1 MTTNTLSIKQR
12 FQASKWPEGVTHVPY
27 WLYQDEEVLKLEQE
41 RIYQG
46 PAWNYLCL
54 EAEIPEIGDYRTTFV
69 GEMPVI
75 VTRHSD
81 GEIYAFENR
90 CAHRGALIAL
100 DDGGNTKELACV
112 YHAWSYDLTGTL
124 KGVAFQNGVGGKGG
138 MAKSFRKED
147 YNPRK
152 LRVTTLCGLVFASL
166 DDDVPAIEDYLG
178 DEVLQRIERVLHKP
192 VKIIGQF
199 KQKLPNN
206 WKLYFENV
214 KDSYHASLLH
224 VFFTTFRINRLSQ
237 KGGVIV
243 SESGAHHVSYSA
255 IDPKEQESAE
265 YQAEK
270 LRSDK
275 DEFRLKDPSLLD
287 GFDEFGD
294 GVTLQILSVFPG
306 FVLQQIQNCI
316 AVRQILPQGSA
327 ATELNWTYLG
337 FEDDTPEL
345 EKMRLKQSNLIGASG
360 FVSMEDGAVGGFVQR
375 GIQCARDD
383 FSVLEMGGGDI
394 RSSDYRVTES
404 SVRGFWHAYR
414 GYMGF

>member
-1 MTTNTLSIKQR
+1 MTTNIMSIKHR
-12 FQASKWPEGVTHVPY
+12 FPVSEWPEGAASVPY
-27 WLYQDEEVLKLEQE
+27 WLYQDPEVLKQEQE

-46 PAWNYLCL
+46 ATWNYLCL
-54 EAEIPEIGDYRTTFV
+54 EAEIPDVGDYRATHV
-69 GEMPVI
+69 GEMPV
-75 VTRHSD
+75 VVARHSD

-100 DDGGNTKELACV
+100 EDGGNAKELTCV
-112 YHAWSYDLTGTL
+112 YHAWSYDLTGSL

-138 MAKSFRKED
+138 MPASFRKDEL
-147 YNPRK
+147 NPRK
-152 LRVTTLCGLVFASL
+152 LRVATLCGLVFASL
-166 DDDVPAIEDYLG
+166 DDDVPPIEEYLG
-178 DEVLQRIERVLHKP
+178 EEVTERLERVLYKP
-192 VKIIGQF
+192 VKILGQF
-199 KQKLPNN
+199 KQMLPNN

-265 YQAEK
+265 YRAEK

-275 DEFRLKDPSLLD
+275 DGYRLMDPSMLN
-287 GFDEFGD
+287 GVDEFGD

-316 AVRQILPQGSA
+316 AVRQILPQGSQI
-327 ATELNWTYLG
+327 TELNWTYLG
-337 FEDDTPEL
+337 FADDTPEM
-345 EKMRLKQSNLIGASG
+345 ERMRLKQANLIGASG

-375 GIQCARDD
+375 GIQCAGEE
-383 FSVLEMGGGDI
+383 FSVLQMGGTGI
-394 RSSDYRVTES
+394 SSCDHRATES